1 MAVQSDVGYFL
12 TELANSLK
20 GHKPDISWIQTL
32 RAREDAREEE
42 LVKVSEH
49 CCSFTNVNL
58 NFRHE
63 TLLISESCSGNER
76 TFKSY
81 QSS

>member
-20 GHKPDISWIQTL
+20 GYKPDERWIQTL

-42 LVKVSEH
+42 LVKVS
-49 CCSFTNVNL
+49 CSTA
-58 NFRHE
+58 
-63 TLLISESCSGNER
+63 
-76 TFKSY
+76 
-81 QSS
+81 SSPMLV